1 MSTLERTVHE
11 AVSNAEDI
19 RWLRGYLQGIL
30 DSGQLSPDQLE
41 AVLRRVSERCLA
53 AGREDAADLALDGL
67 DLLTGWHG
75 PGMGLTAREP
85 A

>member
-1 MSTLERTVHE
+1 MSTLERNVHE

-19 RWLRGYLQGIL
+19 RWLRGYLQGVL
-30 DSGQLSPDQLE
+30 DSGQVPPDKLE
-41 AVLRRVSERCLA
+41 VILRHVYERALET
-53 AGREDAADLALDGL
+53 GREDAADLALDGL

-75 PGMGLTAREP
+75 PGMGVSVREP